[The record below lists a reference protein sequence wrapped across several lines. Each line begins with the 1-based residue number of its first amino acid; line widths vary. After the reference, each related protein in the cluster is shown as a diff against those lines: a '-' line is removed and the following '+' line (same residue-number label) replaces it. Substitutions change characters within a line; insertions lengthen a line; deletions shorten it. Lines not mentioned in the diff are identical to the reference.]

1 MCYGCRDMLA
11 DLSECVKNW
20 LRADSV
26 RVGSVQTGASRND
39 FDHVMVIHLGRYT
52 NARGKVV
59 QVLPCLSS
67 LFSSHALDPRFS
79 FASAKLWLTP

>member
-1 MCYGCRDMLA
+1 MLA
-11 DLSECVKNW
+11 DLSECVKNG

-59 QVLPCLSS
+59 QVLPQLRCGSPLSS
-67 LFSSHALDPRFS
+67 SVAPSMA
-79 FASAKLWLTP
+79 WLTP